1 MFEQTV
7 IDRIPNAQ
15 RIGETRFPDGSAFY
29 LLRVGTLFP
38 TTVRLWYLNAALT
51 SEEIK
56 TALDAYDIT
65 TVGDDG
71 ELVAPH
77 TLFVVAGRL
86 LGSQYVDGAIVDVP
100 RWLQILHGINFGQV
114 YVWQNQQWGIP
125 ETLQA
130 LHLEWGGP
138 GTGPPRKV
146 FWHTAPFDLTI
157 DTRISD
163 SWVRGFD
170 GNYRTAYFAA
180 VPNWWLGEAE
190 SHWTRLERERREERE
205 RIHEAARRASS
216 AVHEEWLREEPSIR
230 FAFTGRMTLDAAR
243 RILGVQEPLTLNRV
257 KEAYRDLAK
266 RYHPDLN
273 PHPQAGEWMQAINAA
288 YSYLEAT

>member
-7 IDRIPNAQ
+7 IDRIPNAT

-29 LLRVGTLFP
+29 LLRVGSLFP

-77 TLFVVAGRL
+77 TLFVADGEL
-86 LGSQYVDGAIVDVP
+86 LGPQYTEGAVVDVP

-114 YVWQNQQWGIP
+114 YVWQENA
-125 ETLQA
+125 LHV

-138 GTGPPRKV
+138 GTGPSRKV
-146 FWHTAPFDLTI
+146 AWYTAPFDLNVG
-157 DTRISD
+157 TRISD
-163 SWVRGFD
+163 SWVHGFD

-190 SHWTRLERERREERE
+190 SRWTRLKHERREERE
-205 RIHEAARRASS
+205 RMAQRRRQPGVDPAYTPPMS
-216 AVHEEWLREEPSIR
+216 EGER
-230 FAFTGRMTLDAAR
+230 FAFSGRMTYDTAR
-243 RILGVQEPLTLNRV
+243 RILGIQGPLTPNCI

-273 PHPQAGEWMQAINAA
+273 THPQAGEWMQAINAA